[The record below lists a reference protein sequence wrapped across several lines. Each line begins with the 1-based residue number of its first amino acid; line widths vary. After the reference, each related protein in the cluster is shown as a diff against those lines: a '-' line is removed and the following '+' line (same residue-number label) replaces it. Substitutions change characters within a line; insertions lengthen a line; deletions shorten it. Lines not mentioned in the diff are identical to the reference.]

1 MEKNKSDITNTQK
14 CNISIKISVYQTMFK
29 NGEGQSNK
37 KFGNNQPDKESS
49 SFSSTNLKNLNTGF
63 KMTSTSIFEQKS
75 IQRKDF
81 SEQKFKTIYG
91 FNMNVKPTNYLYKK
105 NFHKENRSISP
116 SQKLVENSQQILV
129 SEKETNNVLSN
140 NFIIV

>member
-1 MEKNKSDITNTQK
+1 
-14 CNISIKISVYQTMFK
+14 MFK
-29 NGEGQSNK
+29 NGEGQSHK
-37 KFGNNQPDKESS
+37 KFGNNQPNKESS
-49 SFSSTNLKNLNTGF
+49 SFSSSNLKNLNTGF
-63 KMTSTSIFEQKS
+63 KMTSIFEQKS
-75 IQRKDF
+75 IQRQDF

-116 SQKLVENSQQILV
+116 NQKLVENSQAILA
-129 SEKETNNVLSN
+129 SEKETNNVLSK